1 VSDHGGMVQMSL
13 AGRTVSVAAFRTPRL
28 AARFILCTI
37 SRVTTT
43 QPRETTTSRTQATV
57 REGSRM
63 NSTRGCLPSLAAR
76 RSPDAAVTA
85 AQRITMSTTIS
96 ARLVLKLEKI
106 TV

>member
-1 VSDHGGMVQMSL
+1 MSF

-37 SRVTTT
+37 KRVKMIH
-43 QPRETTTSRTQATV
+43 PIETTTRSTQATV
-57 REGSRM
+57 SDGSRM
-63 NSTRGCLPSLAAR
+63 NSTRGRLPSLAAR
-76 RSPDAAVTA
+76 RSPDAATAA

-106 TV
+106 TA